1 MADKLKLYYVS
12 RDDRG
17 EVLDICSSRNNYT
30 SEPVVVLPVEEYEA
44 MIKDRYCLGCD
55 MVLKPTPLKDQYAA
69 LINQRGEMI

>member
-44 MIKDRYCLGCD
+44 ALKCNREGFHHA
-55 MVLKPTPLKDQYAA
+55 LKPLTSEDK
-69 LINQRGEMI
+69 